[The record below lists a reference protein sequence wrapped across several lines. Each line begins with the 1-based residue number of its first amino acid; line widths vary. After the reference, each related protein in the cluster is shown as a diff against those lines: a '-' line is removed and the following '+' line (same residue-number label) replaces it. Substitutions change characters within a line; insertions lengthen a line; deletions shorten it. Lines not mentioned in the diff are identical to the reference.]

1 MITYIICGVVAVLLV
16 VLISSSYVKAPPSFA
31 FVISGLNK
39 EPRVLIGKG
48 GFRVPGLERLDKVYL
63 GQITVDVDTEGSVPT
78 NDFLDVMVSSVAKIR
93 VVQTPEG
100 IRLAAKNF
108 LNMTSDKISEQV
120 RATLQ
125 GNLREIIG
133 TMDLKS
139 LNINREGFS
148 KAVTESAA
156 PDMDKLGIEI
166 LSFNIQNISDKE
178 GLIRDLGA
186 DNTASIRKAAAINKA
201 NAERDVKIQQAIA
214 EREANEARVEA
225 DTAIADKN
233 NELELKKAALKKQSD
248 AAKAEADAAYEIQKQ
263 IQQKTINISKSEA
276 EIELKKQQQ
285 IISNESIKIKENEL
299 TATIN
304 KQAEADKY
312 KTRVAAEAELEQRKK
327 RAEAERYEKEQQAA
341 ARNAEA
347 DAVRY
352 AQEQKA
358 LGIKAE
364 GEAEAAA
371 IEAKGKA
378 EAAAIE
384 AKAKAE
390 AAGMKEKAEAFK
402 QYNDAAVTQMLI
414 DKLPEVANS
423 ISGAIAG
430 IKGINI
436 YSSGNSNGEGG
447 SVGAVSGN
455 VPVMIK
461 QVFDTMESV
470 TGVPM
475 ADLIK
480 AHTIDAQTT
489 RKIQVDDALAEVAD
503 EILESAKK
511 V

>member
-78 NDFLDVMVSSVAKIR
+78 NDFLDVIVSSVAKIR

-108 LNMTSDKISEQV
+108 LNMTSEKISEQV

-148 KAVTESAA
+148 QAVTKSAT

-166 LSFNIQNISDKE
+166 LSFNIQNISDKD

-201 NAERDVKIQQAIA
+201 NATRDIKIQEAIA

-225 DTAIADKN
+225 DTAIAEKN

-299 TATIN
+299 TATVN

-312 KTRVAAEAELEQRKK
+312 KTQVNAEAELEQRKRK
-327 RAEAERYEKEQQAA
+327 AEAERYEKEQQAA

-347 DAVRY
+347 DAIRY

-423 ISGAIAG
+423 VSSAIAG

-436 YSSGNSNGEGG
+436 YSAGGGDGEGAIG
-447 SVGAVSGN
+447 SVSGN
-455 VPVMIK
+455 VPVVIK

-475 ADLIK
+475 AELVK
-480 AHTIDAQTT
+480 AHTIEAKTT

-511 V
+511 K